1 VATAAAQAAAR
12 LRDDHYGV
20 LHNHLRREGV
30 EFTEIMAPAGSPAWV
45 FDREQLWNRVE
56 ARELRKDSQLAR
68 AIEISLPVE
77 LGSAQCIELLR
88 EYVRAEFVSKRMI
101 ADMSIQR
108 TKLEHH
114 NAHVLLTLREAT
126 AQGFG
131 PKMRQWNRRNNL
143 LDWRSSW
150 ANWANLHLA
159 RAGHRVRIDHRSLD
173 EQQIELA
180 PARRIGVGRPLECIE
195 RLPEHLQA
203 RFAEQRRIA
212 HENGAAIIE
221 VPAVAIRALARQ
233 RRSFSSAELRQ
244 FLASR
249 TDGAA
254 QLDAAL
260 SSILACSELVA
271 LIPPDGGPTQYTSH
285 DLMEAEKS
293 LLRRA
298 QTLAKRRTGAH
309 GSTQD
314 APRDAHGPDDAHWPA
329 SLRNSFADVIAV
341 GDFKAVALSAGDK
354 EGFLQAA
361 RAHWNA
367 QGKRVRNALV
377 AADAA
382 PAKDDVV
389 VLEGAE
395 MIDVKSLEKL
405 LAAAE
410 RARAKMVLVADSQRL
425 QAMGSMSPMHD
436 LLAVARQASPFVP

>member
-1 VATAAAQAAAR
+1 VAVAAAQAASR
-12 LRDDHYGV
+12 LRDDYYGV
-20 LHNHLRREGV
+20 LHNHLRREAV
-30 EFTEIMAPAGSPAWV
+30 EFTEIVAPAGSPAWV

-56 ARELRKDSQLAR
+56 ATELRKDSQLAR

-108 TKLEHH
+108 TQLEHL

-180 PARRIGVGRPLECIE
+180 PARRIGVGRPSDDIE

-212 HENGAAIIE
+212 HENGAAVIE
-221 VPAVAIRALARQ
+221 DPSVAIRALARQ

-244 FLASR
+244 FLTSR

-260 SSILACSELVA
+260 SSIMACSELVA
-271 LIPPDGGPTQYTSH
+271 LAPPDGGPTLYTSR
-285 DLMEAEKS
+285 DLMDAEKS

-298 QTLAKRRTGAH
+298 ETLAKRRSGTLGPAI
-309 GSTQD
+309 S
-314 APRDAHGPDDAHWPA
+314 APHAVRWPEA
-329 SLRNSFADVIAV
+329 LRTSFADVIAV
-341 GDFKAVALSAGDK
+341 GDFKAVALPGGGK
-354 EGFLQAA
+354 NEFLQEA
-361 RAHWNA
+361 RAYWNA
-367 QGKRVRNALV
+367 QGKRVRDTPPRPGDEL
-377 AADAA
+377 D
-382 PAKDDVV
+382 KDDVV

-395 MIDVKSLEKL
+395 MIDVKSLERL

-410 RARAKMVLVADSQRL
+410 RARAKMVLVADAERL
-425 QAMGSMSPMHD
+425 QAMGALSPMQE
-436 LLAVARQASPFVP
+436 LVALTLRGSPLVP